1 MKGVS
6 RQPWGGSGIRCTLAL
21 SLGSIMAISG
31 ACDGDNP
38 LAPEDVATIE
48 ITTAPPLLE
57 PGSGVQLAF
66 EVRDADG
73 NLIDPDD
80 LRIEF
85 SSSSPTVATVSETG
99 LVTSVSVGTATIT
112 IGTGSVSDTVTV
124 TVVPEI
130 SSLEIVDAE
139 LHLITDETF
148 GFDVIVL
155 NMAGDPVPNPVL
167 AFTSSNPAVASVDDN
182 GNVTGVFAGS
192 ATITVEGGGESD
204 TIEVTVFAAM
214 SQGILLRFAFGNSF
228 TVQAGDELVIDNAVP
243 PRGVPFVITDP
254 GTELEFTTTDAS
266 VVTVDPAGLL
276 VAHAPGEALITVTSP
291 DDPGDSATMR
301 LKVLEAG
308 SVDVLEMEPAT
319 ASIQLEFDPEN
330 QFPVELQL
338 SVEVDGER
346 ITDFLPRLSS
356 SDDTVAVVFPFR
368 TSASIIPGQPPTA
381 RLNALVDGV
390 APGTVTITAQ
400 TGDLTAESVISV
412 MPVN

>member
-1 MKGVS
+1 
-6 RQPWGGSGIRCTLAL
+6 
-21 SLGSIMAISG
+21 LG
-31 ACDGDNP
+31 
-38 LAPEDVATIE
+38 PEDVATIE

-66 EVRDADG
+66 EVRDAEG
-73 NLIDPDD
+73 SLIDHDD
-80 LRIEF
+80 VRIDF
-85 SSSSPTVATVSETG
+85 SSNNATVATVSENG
-99 LVTSVSVGTATIT
+99 LVTSVGVGTATIT
-112 IGTGSVSDTVTV
+112 IEIGLVSDAVTV

-228 TVQAGDELVIDNAVP
+228 TVQAGDELVIDNAAP

-266 VVTVDPAGLL
+266 VVTVDAAGLL
-276 VAHAPGEALITVTSP
+276 VGHAPGEALITVTSP

-308 SVDVLEMEPAT
+308 SVDVFEMEPAT
-319 ASIQLEFDPEN
+319 ASIQLEFDPDN

-338 SVEVDGER
+338 NVEVDGER
-346 ITDFLPRLSS
+346 VTDFLPRLSS
-356 SDDTVAVVFPFR
+356 SDESVAVVFPLVFN
-368 TSASIIPGQPPTA
+368 QPPI
-381 RLNALVDGV
+381 NALVEGV
-390 APGTVTITAQ
+390 TPGTVTITAQ
-400 TGDLTAESVISV
+400 TGDLTAETVITV
-412 MPVN
+412 IPVN